1 MKNCDECVFGIYYTS
16 DGTLTRICG
25 GKNVPEDQAISAIN
39 ETICDMYNE
48 GRELYKR
55 YKNGEFENLSASQR
69 YIIDRKDFSKEPTA
83 LCASFAGEPNDRC
96 MRGENGYCYCRL
108 ECTSQEN
115 LDGSGR
121 SRTREELMDMI
132 LNN

>member
-25 GKNVPEDQAISAIN
+25 GKNVSEEQAISAIN
-39 ETICDMYNE
+39 EDVCDMYDE
-48 GRELYKR
+48 GHKLYKR

-69 YIIDRKDFSKEPTA
+69 YIMDRKDFSKEPTA
-83 LCASFAGEPNDRC
+83 LCASFVGKSNDGC
-96 MRGENGYCYCRL
+96 VRGENGYCFCWID
-108 ECTSQEN
+108 CTSKED

-121 SRTREELMDMI
+121 SKPREELINMI
-132 LNN
+132 LKN

>member
-16 DGTLTRICG
+16 DGNLTRICG
-25 GKNVPEDQAISAIN
+25 GKNVSEEQAISAIN
-39 ETICDMYNE
+39 EDVCDMYDE
-48 GRELYKR
+48 GHKLYKQ

-83 LCASFAGEPNDRC
+83 LCVSFGGKSNDGC
-96 MRGENGYCYCRL
+96 VRGENGYCYCRL
-108 ECTSQEN
+108 DCTSQED

-121 SRTREELMDMI
+121 SKPREELINMI
-132 LNN
+132 LKN